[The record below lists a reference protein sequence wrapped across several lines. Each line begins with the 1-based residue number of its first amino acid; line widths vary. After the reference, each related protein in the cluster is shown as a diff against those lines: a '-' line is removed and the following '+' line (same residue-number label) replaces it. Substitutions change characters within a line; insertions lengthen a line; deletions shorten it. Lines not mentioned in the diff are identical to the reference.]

1 LAKIRSTST
10 EEKAKK
16 KEHIKACA
24 LTLYQKSGELC
35 SVDKIVK
42 KSGVAK
48 GTFYLY
54 FKTKEEVFLD
64 ILSDM
69 YAVYLEDVFK
79 GIDLNK
85 VTLESLADSLVKP
98 LVGNSDFLRLASIG
112 PGILEKNVS
121 EEKIIE
127 FKLMLMQAMQ
137 KMGEVFLQLSP
148 RLKPEKVSEMIVVS
162 FSLIIGIFQQSDISG
177 ELKKLSEKPEI
188 KDLFIDFEKIT
199 SRSLVALWKGWI
211 I

>member
-1 LAKIRSTST
+1 MAKIRSTSD

-16 KEHIKACA
+16 KEHIKSCA
-24 LTLYQKSGELC
+24 LSLYQKSGQLC

-42 KSGVAK
+42 ESGVAK

-69 YAVYLEDVFK
+69 YMAYLNEVFQE
-79 GIDLNK
+79 LNFEK
-85 VTLESLADSLVKP
+85 MTLELLADSLVKP
-98 LVGNSDFLRLASIG
+98 LIGNKDFLRLASIG

-137 KMGEVFLQLSP
+137 KLGEVFLHLNP
-148 RLKPEKVSEMIVVS
+148 KLKPEKVSEMIVIS
-162 FSLIIGIFQQSDISG
+162 FSLIIGVFQQSDISG
-177 ELKKLSEKPEI
+177 ELKKLSENPEI
-188 KDLFIDFEKIT
+188 KDLFIDFESVT
-199 SRSLVALWKGWI
+199 SRSLIALWNGWAI
-211 I
+211 